1 MQHPFIKN
9 NSVITQFIYA
19 FHKGTDE
26 RHSVLLMTVGL
37 ENDCLH
43 RVRDKLRVVALE
55 RFDGGVF
62 VQDTHGLIYFIAA
75 NIASPLL
82 DFIETADAAGFLV
95 AIREDKIPSF
105 QRLKSLIIPRLDV
118 EEFESVEERF
128 QKATYLNV
136 PLPAD
141 FFDTPILL
149 AQTHAAM
156 DLLPNVSDLMGRVS
170 TYLRNNE
177 ATYGALADEIGD
189 WMTHI
194 DAKEKVL
201 KVPLSLSCRRAI
213 ALADKVG
220 ADESRSI
227 VYMGAGRRMMT
238 HRREHQLRLG
248 ELDDELQ
255 GKLWEW
261 LKYADLGFAE
271 LDFSTEKATLIAVYS
286 SAMSGMI
293 EQIPAAHWLAH
304 FVSEAQEQ
312 HHGR

>member
-1 MQHPFIKN
+1 MQHAFIKN
-9 NSVITQFIYA
+9 NSVITQCIYA
-19 FHKGTDE
+19 FNKGTE
-26 RHSVLLMTVGL
+26 GRKSVLLMTVGL

-55 RFDGGVF
+55 PFDGGIF
-62 VQDTHGLIYFIAA
+62 VQDAHGLVYSITTA
-75 NIASPLL
+75 NAGPLFGFMETPDAS
-82 DFIETADAAGFLV
+82 DFLV
-95 AIREDKIPSF
+95 AVREDKIPDF
-105 QRLKSLIIPRLDV
+105 QKKQWLIIPKLDV

-128 QKATYLNV
+128 QKATYLHV

-141 FFDTPILL
+141 FFDMPILL
-149 AQTHAAM
+149 SQTHAAM
-156 DLLPNVSDLMGRVS
+156 DLLPNVSDIMGRVS

-220 ADESRSI
+220 ANEHRSI

-238 HRREHQLRLG
+238 HRREHQIRLG

-255 GKLWEW
+255 SKLWEW

-271 LDFSTEKATLIAVYS
+271 LDFSTEKATLSAVYS
-286 SAMSGMI
+286 GALFGTI
-293 EQIPAAHWLAH
+293 EQIPAAHWLTH
-304 FVSEAQEQ
+304 FVPDVQVQ
-312 HHGR
+312 